1 MNEKEIVIVE
11 DKSKTRKKRPT
22 FQSVKGMYE
31 ILPEEALWW
40 DKVYLVVKEVAK
52 FYTFKHIETGII
64 ENGELFERAV
74 GEENEVVQK
83 EMFYIKSRTHN
94 WVLRPENTASIV
106 RAYLEYG
113 FSSLP
118 QPVKL
123 FYFGPMF
130 RHENPQA
137 GRYRQFWQSGFE
149 ILGGENDPIF
159 DAQIM
164 LVAFRIL
171 KDLGLKDSIIK
182 LNSVGCR
189 VCQPNIKKK
198 LSNFYRNNL
207 KKIPKEYEDYINSN
221 PLKILDSKKEEM
233 CDLNEQAPVILDSLC
248 MACRG
253 HLKNLLEY
261 LDETSLPYELDN
273 TLVRGLDYYDKT
285 VFEIF
290 VPQSNNEKLA
300 VCGGGRYD
308 YLTEMLGGRP
318 TPALG
323 FAFGLERLISILK
336 ERKGNNPINR
346 EKKSK
351 VFFIHVGEIAKKKS
365 LSLVEML
372 RENNISVMESLS
384 KDSMAKQLAL
394 ADNEGIELVLI
405 FGQKEVYED
414 SVIVKNLKSGIQ
426 ETVLIKNMVDDLRKR
441 F

>member
-1 MNEKEIVIVE
+1 MSEEQKKE
-11 DKSKTRKKRPT
+11 TRKKRET
-22 FQSVKGMYE
+22 FQSVKGIYE
-31 ILPEEALWW
+31 ILPEESLWW
-40 DKVYLVVKEVAK
+40 DKIYSVVKDVAK
-52 FYTFKHIETGII
+52 FYTFKRIETGIV
-64 ENGELFERAV
+64 ENGALFQRAV
-74 GEENEVVQK
+74 GEDNEVVQK
-83 EMFYIKSRTHN
+83 EMFYLKSKGHN

-106 RAYLEYG
+106 RAYLQYG

-137 GRYRQFWQSGFE
+137 GRYRQFWQTGFE

-164 LVAFRIL
+164 LAAFRVL
-171 KDLGLKDSIIK
+171 KDLGLKDSVVK

-189 VCQPNIKKK
+189 VCQVNIKKK
-198 LSNFYRNNL
+198 LANFYKNNIKRL
-207 KKIPKEYEDYINSN
+207 PKDYEDYITTN
-221 PLKILDSKKEEM
+221 PLKILDSKKEEVK
-233 CDLNEQAPVILDSLC
+233 DLNEQAPVILDSLC
-248 MACRG
+248 SNCRN
-253 HLKNLLEY
+253 HLKHLLEY
-261 LDETSLPYELDN
+261 LDETELPYELDN
-273 TLVRGLDYYDKT
+273 TLVRGLDYYNRT
-285 VFEIF
+285 VFEIY
-290 VPQSNNEKLA
+290 VPQSDNEKLA

-308 YLTEMLGGRP
+308 YLTETLGGRP

-323 FAFGLERLISILK
+323 FAFGLERLVAILK
-336 ERKGNNPINR
+336 ERKGDNPVSR

-365 LSLVEML
+365 LPLVEML

-394 ADNEGIELVLI
+394 ADKEGIELVLI

-414 SVIVKNLKSGIQ
+414 SVIVKNLKTGIQ
-426 ETVLIKNMVDDLRKR
+426 ETVLIKDMVEDLKKK